1 MQPAQT
7 NLLFTVPQGQNQS
20 FIDTQRSLSQ
30 VNRRLYD
37 QGRMVAYQGLTFVW
51 RQDPAAP
58 TVASI
63 ECKVKTAANTW
74 ITHNA
79 FVKGKALWNRMQ
91 DLVLEDNPSIAGKW
105 HDFKI
110 ELSTSQTTA
119 KTLLPRDGAGAL
131 LTVAGLEWN
140 ISTYVMP
147 QHEVETAGPDAGK
160 PLPAEEKTAVLVGP
174 NSGTKESLI
183 NAYQESRATV
193 QSPMP
198 NVPAGMSGSFF
209 NLLTDSGSQE
219 PELADVI
226 EDENDLP
233 PYDRD
238 AYPG

>member
-1 MQPAQT
+1 
-7 NLLFTVPQGQNQS
+7 
-20 FIDTQRSLSQ
+20 
-30 VNRRLYD
+30 
-37 QGRMVAYQGLTFVW
+37 
-51 RQDPAAP
+51 
-58 TVASI
+58 
-63 ECKVKTAANTW
+63 
-74 ITHNA
+74 
-79 FVKGKALWNRMQ
+79 
-91 DLVLEDNPSIAGKW
+91 
-105 HDFKI
+105 
-110 ELSTSQTTA
+110 
-119 KTLLPRDGAGAL
+119 
-131 LTVAGLEWN
+131 
-140 ISTYVMP
+140 MP